1 MAYKEIRTISYPVIM
16 AGKAFD
22 RVGVFDVKFSA
33 SGRPLEATMLRF
45 VGYESSAEL
54 IEFWESVE
62 AAIVELPTL
71 HIQESINLD
80 NEPAWDG
87 TLRFPDPHTRL

>member
-22 RVGVFDVKFSA
+22 RVGVFEVEFSA

-54 IEFWESVE
+54 IEFWEAVE
-62 AAIVELPTL
+62 AAILNLPTL
-71 HIQESINLD
+71 HIHNSINLD
-80 NEPAWDG
+80 DAPAWDG
-87 TLRFPDPHTRL
+87 TLKFPDPHTRL